1 MNMEGRGMPVYSGA
15 PYQRGY
21 GLGRVMKNIIRQA
34 TPLLKHAGR
43 QALRTGISVVAK
55 GVMGGSKRKRSPKKR
70 RRVTK
75 SVSPSPAT
83 RKRHL
88 AVRGFKPLNR
98 QMGSSGK
105 IRKTKDIFSP

>member
-1 MNMEGRGMPVYSGA
+1 MPVYSGA

-21 GLGRVMKNIIRQA
+21 GLGGVMKNIMRRA

-55 GVMGGSKRKRSPKKR
+55 GIMGGPKRKRSPKKR
-70 RRVTK
+70 LRVTP
-75 SVSPSPAT
+75 SNSMSPSPAT
-83 RKRHL
+83 GKRRL

-105 IRKTKDIFSP
+105 RRKTKDIFSP